1 MMLAAMGPLVS
12 AWDLSPPDLM
22 MKRHNINGQGLTC
35 TGIIYSEAI
44 ARNMR
49 GENPDVPVGL
59 ISRFPMLDPIERGIS
74 YFHVYCAMVLMV
86 VLYGNFMGPKGNDP
100 SKGKANFHMGFG
112 RIFAWLIAPHY
123 ALVGLVLNWFAVM
136 SPKMEDWLL
145 GTDITGWRAQMAYIT
160 PFGINV
166 LVCTF
171 MGFYLNRYSFLPA
184 KPGATILKWLSAI
197 SCLFWFTI
205 GVYMQGSQALGL
217 GMGSFGLP
225 VEKTLDGAG
234 VYTTDNQKWFRVIA
248 LLTLNAGTLQAGMDF
263 VNFKVCCLVEESG
276 NSVIAWK
283 DMHKWAMINLAFQAG
298 FIFGFFVA
306 IFPYCAY
313 GLPEW
318 TCLPILIVAPL
329 AVMCIW
335 PVLWHWRWTFN
346 FVAALMK
353 GTMEEFSKENHE
365 WDAPTGAALM

>member
-1 MMLAAMGPLVS
+1 
-12 AWDLSPPDLM
+12 
-22 MKRHNINGQGLTC
+22 
-35 TGIIYSEAI
+35 
-44 ARNMR
+44 
-49 GENPDVPVGL
+49 
-59 ISRFPMLDPIERGIS
+59 
-74 YFHVYCAMVLMV
+74 
-86 VLYGNFMGPKGNDP
+86 
-100 SKGKANFHMGFG
+100 
-112 RIFAWLIAPHY
+112 
-123 ALVGLVLNWFAVM
+123 M

-263 VNFKVCCLVEESG
+263 VNFKVCWCAPGAPRRTTHHMHCAMRHATRYAMRRAVRRMSG
-276 NSVIAWK
+276 
-283 DMHKWAMINLAFQAG
+283 
-298 FIFGFFVA
+298 
-306 IFPYCAY
+306 
-313 GLPEW
+313 
-318 TCLPILIVAPL
+318 
-329 AVMCIW
+329 
-335 PVLWHWRWTFN
+335 
-346 FVAALMK
+346 VAAY
-353 GTMEEFSKENHE
+353 
-365 WDAPTGAALM
+365 AVRRGARGARGLGVIVIVCAVVAAWSRSRATP